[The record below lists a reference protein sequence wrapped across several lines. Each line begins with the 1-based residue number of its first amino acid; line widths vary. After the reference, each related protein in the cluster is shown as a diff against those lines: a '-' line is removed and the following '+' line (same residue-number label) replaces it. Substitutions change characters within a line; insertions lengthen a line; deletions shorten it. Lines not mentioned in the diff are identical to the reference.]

1 MSTALWAKIQAFV
14 GVTSDGIPGNN
25 TAEAIARK
33 LGIDKA
39 EPGPTLSD
47 PVTIDVRSAAN
58 IATLRPDAQ
67 QKARE
72 WLLKCLEAGIN
83 VKVICGTRTYKE
95 QDALYAQGRSTP
107 GPKVTNA
114 PADRT
119 VVQVKLYSQPVG
131 NSAVQEAIAAKTYF
145 RCHHAMVITNNT
157 FTASAREL
165 ATRASVQLV
174 ERNGLIKMID
184 AFNRSPKDYHRLRV
198 LMTPKDDMNERY

>member
-47 PVTIDVRSAAN
+47 LVTIDVRSAAN

-114 PADRT
+114 PAGYSWHNFGVGWDF
-119 VVQVKLYSQPVG
+119 VVFDSTGQPQWESPLMEKCCKIAESLGLEWGGHWTNFQDIPHIQIKTGCTLADARQRVKDG
-131 NSAVQEAIAAKTYF
+131 TWW
-145 RCHHAMVITNNT
+145 T
-157 FTASAREL
+157 
-165 ATRASVQLV
+165 
-174 ERNGLIKMID
+174 
-184 AFNRSPKDYHRLRV
+184 
-198 LMTPKDDMNERY
+198 

>member
-47 PVTIDVRSAAN
+47 LVTIDVRSAAN

-114 PADRT
+114 PAGYSWHNFGVGWDFLVFDSTGQPQWESPLMEKCGKIAESLGLEWGGHWTNFQDIPHIQIKTGCTLADAR
-119 VVQVKLYSQPVG
+119 QRVKDG
-131 NSAVQEAIAAKTYF
+131 TWW
-145 RCHHAMVITNNT
+145 T
-157 FTASAREL
+157 
-165 ATRASVQLV
+165 
-174 ERNGLIKMID
+174 
-184 AFNRSPKDYHRLRV
+184 
-198 LMTPKDDMNERY
+198 